1 MTAKIVKIS
10 KSHFH
15 RIIVSL
21 NDSIGDLE
29 EDWSDVI
36 DEFEG
41 IERKCNGDFVELTED
56 TVQMLCS
63 MYSLEL
69 QRYSEVLRD
78 FAERDVLK
86 FVPILDYVEELSCI
100 CEGLQ
105 YLLNNNDFQRNF
117 WHLRRELLK
126 EQRELEQ

>member
-1 MTAKIVKIS
+1 MTTKTVRLYKP
-10 KSHFH
+10 HFH

-21 NDSIGDLE
+21 NDSLGDLE
-29 EDWSDVI
+29 EDWSEEI
-36 DEFEG
+36 DAFFG
-41 IERKCNGDFVELTED
+41 IERECNGDFVVLAED

-69 QRYSEVLRD
+69 ERYSEVLRD

-86 FVPILDYVEELSCI
+86 FVPILDYVDELSCI